1 MHSDYWYLIY
11 IHYILIVPTNI
22 SSIPGEFNS
31 FFTMMTSISLVESHS
46 TFWLKAITNNTHLH
60 SNTKLS
66 PTIHTYIYTFWH
78 EAFSNNTHLH
88 SDTKLSPTI
97 HTYILTQSYHQQYTP
112 TFFFLIKLLYNI
124 SYYSA

>member
-11 IHYILIVPTNI
+11 IHYIQIVPTTHI

-66 PTIHTYIYTFWH
+66 PTIHTYILTRSFLQQYTPTLWH
-78 EAFSNNTHLH
+78 KAITNNTHLH
-88 SDTKLSPTI
+88 SDSKLSPTI
-97 HTYILTQSYHQQYTP
+97 HTNILFSYQIIIQH
-112 TFFFLIKLLYNI
+112 ILLFSVN
-124 SYYSA
+124 